1 MLVVG
6 SEGPLFYANATALKD
21 RVHALV
27 RAAAER
33 PRAVVLELAES
44 ADLDVGTLD
53 ALAELAGELGRERHR
68 AAARRRAP
76 AGAAPARAGGAGRPG
91 LAHDRGRGQPLTRR
105 ACQP

>member
-27 RAAAER
+27 RAAAEP
-33 PRAVVLELAES
+33 PRAVVLELVES

-53 ALAELAGELGRERHR
+53 ALAELAGELERDGIELR
-68 AAARRRAP
+68 LAAARRP
-76 AGAAPARAGGAGRPG
+76 ALRLLERAGLG
-91 LAHDRGRGQPLTRR
+91 DRVAPTIDAAVSR
-105 ACQP
+105 